1 MQRPAPEGVT
11 SALSGTI
18 PESLQYGVESSPG
31 VDAVRSLRNYAAENP
46 GIFSP
51 ANNVIRIPIHSNNFL
66 DLKNGRIAFDMS
78 TTAADT
84 VTVVPD
90 GGAQCVIRR
99 LRVLGVD
106 GAELERLEEYG
117 LLASVLDQYQ
127 RTQEEM
133 IADGIFKG
141 SATQTIYGTAAPYL
155 GLELGLDPGFFTG
168 LKSVTATLS
177 PSRHYEFQLKAGW
190 LNPTLGKLLPPDMPF
205 VLELTLDEIV
215 RAFHGAASAYAVSN
229 VYFKVPTVRVNDQ
242 AFMDRVGMLKSRG
255 SEWSATTYKLHT
267 STLGQGTGSGVVQI
281 SDRSHSLKALIACFR
296 LQTSVSSAT
305 HFGLSKRSIQ
315 YITDYQAQIGS
326 DLYPPTQ
333 VKIAIPAA
341 IAGGSAEGTTVAD
354 SGQYGLNISD
364 AFAEAKRVFGHNGV
378 ITAENFAGSEN
389 GRGCGVAAIDCQA
402 YHSDKRTTSGLD
414 TASQATPVTLNVTK
428 GVAANGTLQV
438 DVFAMADISFMALPG
453 GGLRSMS

>member
-1 MQRPAPEGVT
+1 V
-11 SALSGTI
+11 
-18 PESLQYGVESSPG
+18 
-31 VDAVRSLRNYAAENP
+31 
-46 GIFSP
+46 
-51 ANNVIRIPIHSNNFL
+51 HSNNFL
-66 DLKNGRIAFDMS
+66 DLKNGRLAFDMS
-78 TTAADT
+78 TTAAAA
-84 VTVVPD
+84 VISVPD

-99 LRVLGVD
+99 LRILGVD

-127 RTQEEM
+127 RTHEEM
-133 IADGIFKG
+133 IADGVMKG
-141 SATQTIYGTAAPYL
+141 SSIEYRMSDASAILAVNM
-155 GLELGLDPGFFTG
+155 GLDPNKGTG
-168 LKSVTATLS
+168 LTSRAATTEPAVPANLS

-205 VLELTLDEIV
+205 VIELTLDEIT
-215 RAFHGAASAYAVSN
+215 RAFRGAASAYAVTN

-267 STLGQGTGSGVVQI
+267 STLGGGTGSGVVQI

-296 LQTSVSSAT
+296 LQTNISSAT
-305 HFGLSKRSIQ
+305 HYGLSKRSIQ

-341 IAGGSAEGTTVAD
+341 VAGGSAENSIVAN
-354 SGQYGLNISD
+354 QTALGLNISD
-364 AFAEAKRVFGHNGV
+364 AFAEARRVFGSNGV
-378 ITAENFAGSEN
+378 ITAENFAGSEL
-389 GRGCGVAAIDCQA
+389 GQGCGIASIDCQA

-453 GGLRSMS
+453 GGMRSMS